1 MESEHGIKPRGIADI
16 TLFPRPPLHSFGVT
30 IAQVVIDHGGEI
42 CRRQGQA
49 GMGTNI
55 AGTAGNQNSRAVGM
69 VAPECAA
76 AASRPDSMPL
86 ACRSD
91 AAGFEPAL
99 TWEAPAV

>member
-55 AGTAGNQNSRAVGM
+55 AGTAGNQNSRADGM

-76 AASRPDSMPL
+76 ADLGCAQATRVILVWLRPLGQIP
-86 ACRSD
+86 C
-91 AAGFEPAL
+91 P
-99 TWEAPAV
+99 